1 MLTSLAGFTVTL
13 VLASSVFGAVIPVA
27 TVTTDPTA
35 TATPL
40 AAEGHV
46 GDGALWKNNVHYK
59 ISEAPA
65 PTAIAEGDLS
75 DKLSCDFLL
84 TYSVSPGR
92 LAPSR
97 RSGELWEGIEH
108 EEVARDGGA
117 PSRRSG
123 ELWRGLEHEE
133 VARDGSAPSRRSGE
147 LWRGLEHVEVSASP

>member
-1 MLTSLAGFTVTL
+1 MLTSLARFTVTL

-65 PTAIAEGDLS
+65 PTAIAEG
-75 DKLSCDFLL
+75 
-84 TYSVSPGR
+84 
-92 LAPSR
+92 APSR
-97 RSGELWEGIEH
+97 RSGELWRGLEH